1 MECSKPNA
9 HGVAMS
15 LQRIEKLRAAAHA
28 EGFDCIAV
36 MPGANMVYL
45 TGLHFHL
52 MERPT
57 LALIPAEGGRPALVL
72 GALEATKPAAGPL
85 PIDWQ
90 LFTFADGTDPVL
102 AYDAAAQALNLAGKR
117 IGVEALTMR
126 VKELRLLEAA
136 APGARIEGADHI
148 FSRLRMVK
156 DEAEIA
162 AMRRAVHI
170 TEDALH
176 RVLDEFKVGMS
187 EKDIAAELL
196 INLLKGGAE
205 QLPFEPI
212 IVAGPNSALPHA
224 TAGDRPVQHGD
235 LLLFDFG
242 VTVDGYAS
250 DITRTFAVGD
260 IDAELKQ
267 VYDLVL
273 KANAAGRRTAGPGVS
288 GQAIDRAAR
297 KVIVDGGY
305 GEWFTHRTG
314 HGLGM
319 DGHEPPYVVEG
330 NTVPFEVGSVV
341 TIEPGIYLPGR
352 GGIRIEDDVVITA
365 DGAESLT
372 TFPRELLTIG

>member
-1 MECSKPNA
+1 
-9 HGVAMS
+9 MS
-15 LQRIEKLRAAAHA
+15 LQRIERLKEVARA

-57 LALIPAEGGRPALVL
+57 LALIPLAGRPALVL
-72 GALEATKPAAGPL
+72 GALEATKPAAAPL

-90 LFTFADGTDPVL
+90 LFTFADGSDPAL
-102 AYDAAAQALNLAGKR
+102 AYNAAAQALNLAGKR
-117 IGVEALTMR
+117 IGVEALAMR
-126 VKELRLLEAA
+126 VRELRLIEAA
-136 APGARIEGADHI
+136 APGARIADADHI

-156 DEAEIA
+156 DASEIA
-162 AMRRAVHI
+162 AMRRAVRI

-176 RVLDEFKVGMS
+176 RVLDSFKVGMT
-187 EKDIAAELL
+187 EKAIASELL
-196 INLLKGGAE
+196 IDLLKGGAE
-205 QLPFEPI
+205 KLPFEPI
-212 IVAGPNSALPHA
+212 VVAGPNSALPHA

-250 DITRTFAVGD
+250 DLTRTFAVGEAD
-260 IDAELKQ
+260 DEFRRI
-267 VYDLVL
+267 YDLVL
-273 KANAAGRRTAGPGVS
+273 RANEAGRRTAGPGVP
-288 GQAIDRAAR
+288 GQVIDRAAR

-305 GEWFTHRTG
+305 GEYFTHRTG

-330 NTVPFEVGSVV
+330 NTTPFAVGNVV
-341 TIEPGIYLPGR
+341 TIEPGIYLPGK
-352 GGIRIEDDVVITA
+352 GGVRIEDDVVITA
-365 DGAESLT
+365 DGAQSLT
-372 TFPRELLTIG
+372 TFPRELMTIG

>member
-1 MECSKPNA
+1 
-9 HGVAMS
+9 MS
-15 LQRIEKLRAAAHA
+15 FHRIEKLKTTARA
-28 EGFDCIAV
+28 EGFDCMAV
-36 MPGANMVYL
+36 MPGANIVYL

-57 LALIPAEGGRPALVL
+57 LALIPVGDERPALVL
-72 GALEATKPAAGPL
+72 GALEATKPAAGPIQ
-85 PIDWQ
+85 IDWQ
-90 LFTFADGTDPVL
+90 LFTFADGADPAL
-102 AYDAAAQALNLAGKR
+102 AYNAAAQALNLAGKR
-117 IGVEALTMR
+117 IGVEALTLR

-136 APGARIEGADHI
+136 APGARLEDADPI

-156 DEAEIA
+156 DADEIA
-162 AMRRAVHI
+162 AMRRAVRI
-170 TEDALH
+170 TEDALG
-176 RVLDEFKVGMS
+176 RTLDRFSQGMT
-187 EKDIAAELL
+187 EKEVAAELL
-196 INLLKGGAE
+196 VNLLRGGAE
-205 QLPFEPI
+205 SLPFEPI
-212 IVAGPNSALPHA
+212 VVAGPNSALPHA
-224 TAGDRPVQHGD
+224 RPGDRPAQRGD

-250 DITRTFAVGD
+250 DITRTFAVGG
-260 IDAELKQ
+260 IDAKLEQ

-273 KANAAGRRTAGPGVS
+273 KANETGRRTAGPGVS

-305 GEWFTHRTG
+305 GEQFTHRTG

-330 NTVPFEVGSVV
+330 NTVPFEPGNVV

-352 GGIRIEDDVVITA
+352 GGVRIEDDVVITA

-372 TFPRELLTIG
+372 TFPRELMTIG